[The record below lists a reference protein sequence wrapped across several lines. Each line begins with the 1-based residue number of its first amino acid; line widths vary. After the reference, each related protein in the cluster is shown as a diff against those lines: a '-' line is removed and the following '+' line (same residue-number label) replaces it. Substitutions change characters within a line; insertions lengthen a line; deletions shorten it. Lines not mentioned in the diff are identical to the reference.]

1 MSAFHDWPRM
11 IAKLFSTTSLPAIEH
26 EAMQQAVQSGECHIV
41 DVREQNEFSAG
52 HIPGAKSHP
61 LSSFD
66 PARLPKDKPVILV
79 CQAGGRSARALQAT
93 MASGRQDVVHYA
105 PGTGGWRMRGGAIAN

>member
-1 MSAFHDWPRM
+1 MS
-11 IAKLFSTTSLPAIEH
+11 IASLISRLFSSSSVPAIEH
-26 EAMQQAVQSGECHIV
+26 EDMQKAVESGECHIV
-41 DVREQNEFSAG
+41 DVREPNEYAAG

-66 PARLPKDKPVILV
+66 PTKLPTGKPLILV

-93 MASGRQDVVHYA
+93 MASGRTDVVHYS
-105 PGTGGWRMRGGAIAN
+105 PGTRGWVSRGGAVKR